1 MPLYSL
7 LSFRQ
12 YTHRLTG
19 ALIPA
24 FTFISSPSQVF
35 DSFYLTDNLTAFGL
49 SGHLSPYLLYISPYE
64 REILLMIIV
73 IFIKHFVCRLNI
85 PLIFFKN
92 FSHKLVQITY
102 LTFIA
107 ALLKIRDKYSAS
119 AKTYIMI
126 CIVAMYKFTA
136 KLCLQK
142 TFF

>member
-24 FTFISSPSQVF
+24 FPFISSPSQVF

-49 SGHLSPYLLYISPYE
+49 SGHLSPCLLYISPYE

-73 IFIKHFVCRLNI
+73 IFIKHFVY
-85 PLIFFKN
+85 LI
-92 FSHKLVQITY
+92 
-102 LTFIA
+102 
-107 ALLKIRDKYSAS
+107 
-119 AKTYIMI
+119 
-126 CIVAMYKFTA
+126 
-136 KLCLQK
+136 
-142 TFF
+142 